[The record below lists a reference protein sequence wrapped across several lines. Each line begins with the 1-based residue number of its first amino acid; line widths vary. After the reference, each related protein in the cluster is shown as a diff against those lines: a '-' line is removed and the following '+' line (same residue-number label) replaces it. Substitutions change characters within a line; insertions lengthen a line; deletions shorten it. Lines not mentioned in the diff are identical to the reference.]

1 VFEGGEEQKVDFI
14 MRVDK
19 LARLGLTHVK
29 LDKDSE
35 DYLKG
40 VIANPQRC

>member
-1 VFEGGEEQKVDFI
+1 LKVVKSKKWII

>member
-1 VFEGGEEQKVDFI
+1 MASVCILVDFI

-19 LARLGLTHVK
+19 LARLGLTYAT
-29 LDKDSE
+29 LDNDSE

>member
-1 VFEGGEEQKVDFI
+1 LKLVKSKKWII

-19 LARLGLTHVK
+19 LAGLGLTYAT

-40 VIANPQRC
+40 LVVNPQRC

>member
-1 VFEGGEEQKVDFI
+1 LKLVKSKKWII

-19 LARLGLTHVK
+19 LARLGLTYAT

>member
-19 LARLGLTHVK
+19 LARLDLTYAT
-29 LDKDSE
+29 LDNDSE

-40 VIANPQRC
+40 L